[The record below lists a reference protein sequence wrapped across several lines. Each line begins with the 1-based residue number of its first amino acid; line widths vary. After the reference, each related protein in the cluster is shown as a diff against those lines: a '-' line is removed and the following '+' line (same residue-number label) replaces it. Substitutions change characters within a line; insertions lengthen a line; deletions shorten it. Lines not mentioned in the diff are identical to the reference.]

1 MNFDEDE
8 GPYPP
13 AMADWVTFLTSAHEM
28 TSDDVS
34 PRIKEPGVL
43 KAFEVATYQSFP
55 EQVKKAYIDNVG
67 EYEGY
72 SQYHKEVAQGLQK
85 SLQQGLQL
93 AISVLGKHSRSQKK
107 IENDVDSTTNMC
119 VFCICVPFI
128 SVSFLLFTCPHLY
141 GKAQKKK
148 KTEQQQ
154 MDKVPNTTGRSIVAN
169 WVKCLL
175 PTG

>member
-1 MNFDEDE
+1 MQVVSHDYWDKRCLTYAANIYSSQLRRGAQWTDIKRVISVSILGGKRDRQYSWNRPFKRHYKLCEAQSGEILEEGIELLQYSIMNFEEDE

-34 PRIKEPGVL
+34 SRIKEPGVL

-72 SQYHKEVAQGLQK
+72 SIIKK
-85 SLQQGLQL
+85 SQNKDCRRVCSWL
-93 AISVLGKHSRSQKK
+93 
-107 IENDVDSTTNMC
+107 
-119 VFCICVPFI
+119 
-128 SVSFLLFTCPHLY
+128 
-141 GKAQKKK
+141 
-148 KTEQQQ
+148 
-154 MDKVPNTTGRSIVAN
+154 
-169 WVKCLL
+169 
-175 PTG
+175 